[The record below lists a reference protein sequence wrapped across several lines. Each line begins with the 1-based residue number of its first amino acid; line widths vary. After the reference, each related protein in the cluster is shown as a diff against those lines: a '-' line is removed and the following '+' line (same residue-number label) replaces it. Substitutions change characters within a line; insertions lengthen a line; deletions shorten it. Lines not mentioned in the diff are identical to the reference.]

1 MSGPRSF
8 SHAAAKPNT
17 TTPMKTLKNFNI
29 VNPWLCLARPSVLV
43 ANANTERRG
52 FARLRDLC
60 GRQEEIPRDIIGSVE
75 NIASPQREC
84 PGHACGRRQRK
95 VRVGQPV
102 ARHGKVVAA
111 QQIKLTVGIME
122 AVVRFGGHFEVAD
135 VECVA
140 GIAAVTPLRY
150 AFGLAVVIDRRSIPV

>member
-1 MSGPRSF
+1 MPGPPSLT
-8 SHAAAKPNT
+8 HGAPKPNPP
-17 TTPMKTLKNFNI
+17 TPRKTLKNFNI

-52 FARLRDLC
+52 LTRLRDLC

-75 NIASPQREC
+75 NTASPQREC

-95 VRVGQPV
+95 VRIGQPV

-111 QQIKLTVGIME
+111 QQIELTVGVVE
-122 AVVRFGGHFEVAD
+122 AVVRFDGHFEVAD

-140 GIAAVTPLRY
+140 GIAAVARLRY
-150 AFGLAVVIDRRSIPV
+150 AFGLAVVI